1 MCIQTEVCVY
11 LTAEK
16 PMEARK
22 GRSSFELLIV
32 PGGAYGGHETIVTA
46 KNSIFQ
52 SKNRFLAVFAPGKLK
67 DFSKNW

>member
-1 MCIQTEVCVY
+1 MCIQTKVCVY

-22 GRSSFELLIV
+22 GRSSFELLVV
-32 PGGAYGGHETIVTA
+32 PGGAYGGHETI
-46 KNSIFQ
+46 
-52 SKNRFLAVFAPGKLK
+52 FAPGKLK